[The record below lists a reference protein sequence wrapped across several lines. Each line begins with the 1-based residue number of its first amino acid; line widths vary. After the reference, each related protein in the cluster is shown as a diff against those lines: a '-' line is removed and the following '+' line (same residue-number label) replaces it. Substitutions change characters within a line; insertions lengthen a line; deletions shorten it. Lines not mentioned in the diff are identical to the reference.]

1 MTSMIN
7 WEAARARSADAE
19 RLDSAPNL
27 RPFVRF
33 AALISRPR
41 KRHR

>member
-1 MTSMIN
+1 MTSLIS
-7 WEAARARSADAE
+7 WEAARARSADAQ

-33 AALISRPR
+33 AALISHSR